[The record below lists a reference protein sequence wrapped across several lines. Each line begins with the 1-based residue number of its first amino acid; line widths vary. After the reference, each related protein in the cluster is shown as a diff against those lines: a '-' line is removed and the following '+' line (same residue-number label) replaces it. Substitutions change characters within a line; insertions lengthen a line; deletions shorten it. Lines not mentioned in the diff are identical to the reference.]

1 MKPIL
6 TTKAQ
11 VKTDNELLYRERTIK
26 IYEEFLFI
34 FQSGKKEDLVNA
46 IFLKGITVAAVE
58 SMLWVKIW
66 ISPTERTSTKLAFKD
81 PKIFMKWK
89 EHLMKFS
96 NDQKDSSFR
105 VLKKLGKGKYSTVF
119 LIQYKESGLLY
130 ALKRVLKKDLT

>member
-58 SMLWVKIW
+58 SML
-66 ISPTERTSTKLAFKD
+66 
-81 PKIFMKWK
+81 
-89 EHLMKFS
+89 
-96 NDQKDSSFR
+96 
-105 VLKKLGKGKYSTVF
+105 
-119 LIQYKESGLLY
+119 
-130 ALKRVLKKDLT
+130 